1 MEQYQVT
8 GMSCAACSARVEKA
22 VSKVDGVTAC
32 TVNLLTHSMEVEG
45 TADSETVI
53 AAVVDAGYGA
63 HLLTDSAPDE
73 TDGATILFRRFVKSL
88 AFLLV
93 LMYLSMG
100 HHMWGWPLPAFL
112 TPFGGWLQLLL
123 SAVVMVINRTFFID
137 GFRSL
142 FRKSPNMNTLVA
154 CGSAA
159 AFLYSTASLLLSRTD
174 FYFES
179 AAMILTLI
187 TLGKFLEERSK
198 GKTTDAIRGLMSL
211 APATATL
218 WTEEGERVVPV
229 SRLQQG
235 DIFILRSGDRI
246 PADGIVIEGHATVDE
261 SALTGESLP
270 VDKPTDA
277 TLTAGTV
284 CLTGYVRCRALR
296 VGEDTT
302 LSEIIRTVRDASAS
316 KAPIAKTADRVAG
329 VFVPA
334 VLGIALVTLL
344 GWLMAGQ
351 TFGFALARAVSV
363 LVISC
368 PCALG
373 LATPVA
379 IMVGNGVAAKH
390 GILFKTATAL
400 ETAGRVKTV
409 VLDKTGTLTA
419 GKPAVTDLIPNGI
432 TADELLT
439 LAYALEYKSEHPLA
453 RALVKTAEEKALPFT
468 TVTDF
473 ETFPGRG
480 VAANCNGT
488 RLIGGNRRF
497 LEEEG
502 VKADFPATSGGQ
514 IPLYFARDGV
524 FLGTVCL
531 ADTLLPDSPSAVAEL
546 RKMGLQVVL
555 LTGDR
560 TETAQDI
567 AQKSGIERVV
577 AQVLPDEKAAHVQAF
592 RQDGRVMMVGDGI
605 NDAPALKS
613 ADVGVA
619 IGAGADI
626 AMDAAD
632 VVLVNSRLTDVVT
645 AIRLSRRILTNIREN
660 LFWAFFYN
668 TIGIPLA
675 AGLFIPALGWE
686 LNPMFGAAAMSL
698 SSVCVVSNALRLNR
712 FKTTRK
718 EEKQMEKIIGIEG
731 MMCPHC
737 EAHVRNALLAIDG
750 VVEATASH
758 TEKRAVVKLS
768 KDLPDEVLHTAITN
782 AGYTVV
788 K

>member
-22 VSKVDGVTAC
+22 VSQVEGVTSC

-45 TADSETVI
+45 TASTEAIV
-53 AAVVDAGYGA
+53 AAVTAAGYGISTA
-63 HLLTDSAPDE
+63 TASADTPDE
-73 TDGATILFRRFVKSL
+73 SSALFKRFVKSL
-88 AFLLV
+88 TFLLV

-100 HHMWGWPLPAFL
+100 HHMWGLPLPAFL
-112 TPFGGWLQLLL
+112 VPISGWLQLLL
-123 SAVVMVINRTFFID
+123 SAVILWLNRSFFTD
-137 GFRSL
+137 GFFAL
-142 FRKSPNMNTLVA
+142 IRKSPNMNTLVS

-159 AFLYSTASLLLSRTD
+159 AFLYSFAALLLHRTD

-218 WTEEGERVVPV
+218 WTEEGESVIPAE
-229 SRLQQG
+229 RLQVG
-235 DIFILRSGDRI
+235 DIFVIRSGDRI
-246 PADGIVIEGHATVDE
+246 PADGEIIEGHITVDE

-270 VDKPTDA
+270 ADKEA
-277 TLTAGTV
+277 HSKLAAGTV
-284 CLTGYVRCRALR
+284 CLTGYARCRALR

-329 VFVPA
+329 VFVPV
-334 VLGIALVTLL
+334 VLGIASVTLL
-344 GWLMAGQ
+344 GWLIAGQ
-351 TFGFALARAVSV
+351 TFGFALTRAVAV

-379 IMVGNGVAAKH
+379 IMVGNGVAAKQ
-390 GILFKTATAL
+390 GILFKTAAAL
-400 ETAGRVKTV
+400 EGTGRVKTV

-419 GKPAVTDLIPNGI
+419 GKPAVTHVLPVGSSAEDLLSI
-432 TADELLT
+432 
-439 LAYALEYKSEHPLA
+439 AYALEFKSEHPLA
-453 RALVKTAEEKALPFT
+453 RALVRYAEEKGTPFT
-468 TVTDF
+468 EVTDF
-473 ETFPGRG
+473 QTFPGRG
-480 VAANCNGT
+480 VSALQNGT
-488 RLIGGNRRF
+488 LLLGGNRRF
-497 LEEEG
+497 LEESG
-502 VKADFPATSGGQ
+502 VTAEFPVLSGGQ

-524 FLGTVCL
+524 FLGTVAL
-531 ADTLLPDSPSAVAEL
+531 SDTLLSDSPAAVADL
-546 RKMGLQVVL
+546 KKLGLSVVL

-560 TETAQDI
+560 AETARDI
-567 AQKSGIERVV
+567 AQKSGIDRVI
-577 AQVLPDEKAAHVQAF
+577 AQVLPDEKAATVVELRAK
-592 RQDGRVMMVGDGI
+592 GPVMMVGDGI

-613 ADVGVA
+613 ADIGVA

-645 AIRLSRRILTNIREN
+645 AIRLSRKTLRNIREN
-660 LFWAFFYN
+660 LFWAFCYN
-668 TIGIPLA
+668 VIGIPLA
-675 AGLFIPALGWE
+675 AGLFGWV
-686 LNPMFGAAAMSL
+686 LDPMFGAAAMSL

-712 FKTTRK
+712 FKKK
-718 EEKQMEKIIGIEG
+718 EEKEMEKIIAIEG

-737 EAHVRNALLAIDG
+737 EAHVKNALMAIDG
-750 VVEATASH
+750 VTEVTASH

-768 KDLPDEVLHTAITN
+768 RDLPDEVLHAAVTN